1 MRLHVRMRST
11 RCLFLV
17 LLTACTVYQVPD
29 EGDTDT
35 TGATGNVTGLTST
48 GTSNDAT
55 TDQPDPTTSSTS
67 SSTTGPDPSAGPS
80 SDPTASSDPTTE
92 EPPPADCDYPTS
104 IQPIFDAS
112 CGCHQSNM
120 PPKGLALN
128 AGQSFAA
135 LVGVDSM
142 GQPGTPYVDPGNSAG
157 SWLVTKIKPA
167 PPVGLQMPEGGMLA
181 PDQIALIET
190 WIDAGAP
197 EAGAFDCG
205 GGEDPGAGSVTI
217 DEQGPVNVEIGE
229 TVDLDVTV
237 LDQNGDPV
245 MGATVKWLS
254 SDETVL
260 YTDAKGTLLGLNPG
274 TSEVTAEV
282 EGVVSAPLTVSVL
295 NNQAVA
301 AASFTD
307 ALNVLSTNC
316 GCHKGAMP
324 PAGLAFDLA
333 GPDVHAALLAP
344 ATQDAQTKRVIPDL
358 PGQSYL
364 FKKLTRTVQTTGE
377 QMPKGK
383 APLDAEKVQ
392 ILFRWIF
399 NGAPA

>member
-1 MRLHVRMRST
+1 M
-11 RCLFLV
+11 V
-17 LLTACTVYQVPD
+17 LLTACTVYQVPN
-29 EGDTDT
+29 ESETDT
-35 TGATGNVTGLTST
+35 TVATGDATGMTTT
-48 GTSNDAT
+48 GTPTGTT
-55 TDQPDPTTSSTS
+55 TDEPDPTTSSTS
-67 SSTTGPDPSAGPS
+67 STGTGPDPSAGPS
-80 SDPTASSDPTTE
+80 SDPTVSSDPTTE

-104 IQPIFDAS
+104 IQPIFDQRCS
-112 CGCHQSNM
+112 CHQSMM

-128 AGQSFAA
+128 EGTSFAA

-157 SWLVTKIKPA
+157 SWLVTKIKPM
-167 PPVGLQMPEGGMLA
+167 PPVGLQMPEGGMLDA
-181 PDQIALIET
+181 DQVALIET

-205 GGEDPGAGSVTI
+205 GGSSGEAGSVTI

-229 TVDLDVTV
+229 MLDLDVTV
-237 LDQNGDPV
+237 LDEFGDPV

-260 YTDAKGTLLGLNPG
+260 YVDAKGTLLGLNPG

-282 EGVVSAPLTVSVL
+282 EGAVSSPLTVSVL

-301 AASFTD
+301 AATFTD
-307 ALNVLSTNC
+307 ALNTLSTNC

-333 GPDVHAALLAP
+333 APDVHAALLAP

-364 FKKLTRTVQTTGE
+364 FKKLTRTTQTTGE

-383 APLDAEKVQ
+383 APLEAEKVQ

>member
-1 MRLHVRMRST
+1 M
-11 RCLFLV
+11 V

-35 TGATGNVTGLTST
+35 TGATSIGTGLTGT
-48 GTSNDAT
+48 GTGTDAT

-80 SDPTASSDPTTE
+80 SDPTVSSDPTTE
-92 EPPPADCDYPTS
+92 DPPPADCDFPTS
-104 IQPIFDAS
+104 IQPIFSAS
-112 CGCHQSNM
+112 CGCHLSGM
-120 PPKGLALN
+120 PPKGLVLSEGSA
-128 AGQSFAA
+128 FAA

-142 GQPGTPYVDPGNSAG
+142 GQPGTPHVDPGNSAG
-157 SWLVTKIKPA
+157 SWLITKLNPA
-167 PPVGLQMPEGGMLA
+167 PPVGLQMPEGGMLSA
-181 PDQIALIET
+181 DQIALIAA

-197 EAGAFDCG
+197 EAGSFACDG
-205 GGEDPGAGSVTI
+205 GSQGEAGSVTI
-217 DEQGPVNVEIGE
+217 DEQGPANVEIGE
-229 TVDLDVTV
+229 MLDLDVTV
-237 LDQNGDPV
+237 LDAQGDPV
-245 MGATVKWLS
+245 VGPTVKWIS

-260 YTDAKGTLLGLNPG
+260 YVDAKGTLLGLNPG

-282 EGVVSAPLTVSVL
+282 EGVTSEPLSVSVL

-324 PAGLAFDLA
+324 PAALAFDLA
-333 GPDVHAALLAP
+333 GPDVLAALLAP
-344 ATQDAQTKRVIPDL
+344 ATQDPATKRVIPDL
-358 PGQSYL
+358 PGSSYL

-383 APLDAEKVQ
+383 APLEAEKVQ

>member
-1 MRLHVRMRST
+1 M
-11 RCLFLV
+11 V

-29 EGDTDT
+29 EGDTDA
-35 TGATGNVTGLTST
+35 TGATGNPTGLTST
-48 GTSNDAT
+48 GSSGDAT
-55 TDQPDPTTSSTS
+55 TDPLDPTTSTS
-67 SSTTGPDPSAGPS
+67 SSTTTGPDPSAGPS
-80 SDPTASSDPTTE
+80 SDPTVSSDPTTGD
-92 EPPPADCDYPTS
+92 PPPADCDYPTS
-104 IQPIFDAS
+104 IQPIFSAS
-112 CGCHQSNM
+112 CGCHLSNM
-120 PPKGLALN
+120 PPKGLVLSE
-128 AGQSFAA
+128 GQSFAA

-142 GQPGTPYVDPGNSAG
+142 GQPGTPYVDPGNPAG
-157 SWLVTKIKPA
+157 SWLVTKIKPM

-181 PDQIALIET
+181 ADQIALIET
-190 WIDAGAP
+190 WIAAGAP

-205 GGEDPGAGSVTI
+205 GGGDGEAGSVTI

-229 TVDLDVTV
+229 MLDLDVTV

-245 MGATVKWLS
+245 VGPTVKWLS

-260 YTDAKGTLLGLNPG
+260 YVDAKGTLLGLNPG
-274 TSEVTAEV
+274 TSDVTAEV
-282 EGVVSAPLTVSVL
+282 EGVVSESLTVSVL

-301 AASFTD
+301 AAGFTD

-333 GPDVHAALLAP
+333 APDVHAALLAP

-364 FKKLTRTVQTTGE
+364 FKKLTRTTQTTGE

-383 APLDAEKVQ
+383 APLEAEKVQ